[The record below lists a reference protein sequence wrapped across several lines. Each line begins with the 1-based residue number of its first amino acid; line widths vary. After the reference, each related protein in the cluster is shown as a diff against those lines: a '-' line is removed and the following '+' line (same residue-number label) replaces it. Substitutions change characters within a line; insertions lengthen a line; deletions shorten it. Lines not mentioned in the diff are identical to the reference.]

1 MAKKTKRRGPT
12 PARTVRLEARGRPGQ
27 IKPTGERARKKR
39 RANLITA
46 AIISVLLAGAGTAI
60 TLQILG
66 SSRPEG
72 PPSGVRTF
80 DVTDRDHVETS
91 VVYPQTPPVGG
102 NHNSVW
108 QNCGFYG
115 GPINSENAVHSLEH
129 GAVWITFSPDL
140 PSDQVSELRDLAGNR
155 TYVLVSQFDDL
166 PSPVVAS
173 AWGVQL
179 ELDSVSDLRLE
190 HFVDYY
196 RQGPQT
202 PEPGATCAG
211 GTGTPS

>member
-1 MAKKTKRRGPT
+1 MAKKRAPT
-12 PARTVRLEARGRPGQ
+12 PPRAVRLEARGRPGQ
-27 IKPTGERARKKR
+27 IRPTADRAKKKR

-46 AIISVLLAGAGTAI
+46 GIIFVLLAVAGTAI

-72 PPSGVRTF
+72 PPAGVRTF
-80 DVTDRDHVETS
+80 EVTGRDHVATP
-91 VVYPQTPPVGG
+91 VQYPQTPPVGG

-115 GPINSENAVHSLEH
+115 GPIASENAVHSLEH

-155 TYVLVSQFDDL
+155 TYVLVSQFDGL

-179 ELDSVSDLRLE
+179 QLDSVDDLRLE

-202 PEPGATCAG
+202 PEPGATCGG
-211 GTGTPS
+211 GTGNPS

>member
-1 MAKKTKRRGPT
+1 MAKKTKKRGQT
-12 PARTVRLEARGRPGQ
+12 PARTVRLEARGRAGQ
-27 IKPTGERARKKR
+27 IRPTNERAKKKR
-39 RANLITA
+39 RANRITA
-46 AIISVLLAGAGTAI
+46 GIITVLLAGAGTAI
-60 TLQILG
+60 TLQIVG

-80 DVTDRDHVETS
+80 EVTGRDHVEGL
-91 VVYPQTPPVGG
+91 VDYPQTPPVGG

-115 GPINSENAVHSLEH
+115 GSIASENAVHSLEH
-129 GAVWITFSPDL
+129 GAVWITFAPDL
-140 PSDQVSELRDLAGNR
+140 PSGQVSELRDLAGNR

-179 ELDSVSDLRLE
+179 RLE
-190 HFVDYY
+190 SVDDPRLEQFVDYY

-202 PEPGATCAG
+202 PEPGATCSG